1 MVTVIYQAGDFV
13 LGSSGLRVFGSSVT
27 ASTFA
32 ADTLEP
38 HLLVVVVARIAPHHE
53 GAGGAAGL
61 AHEVAS
67 VAESGVAVRA
77 QAEPE

>member
-13 LGSSGLRVFGSSVT
+13 LGSSVT

-38 HLLVVVVARIAPHHE
+38 HFLVVVVARVAPHHK
-53 GAGGAAGL
+53 GTGGEAGL

-77 QAEPE
+77 QAELE